1 MNNDSNYIDYS
12 KITLIIVII
21 FFVVSFFAIQCIQKV
36 SYIDKKKGDIPVE
49 IDNDSDD
56 DYIIDDQT
64 KVDLK
69 TNEEEVK
76 QNDNRENDSNK
87 VVNKK
92 SNKQKTTYSSRSA
105 NHVGEGNYQ
114 EQQTEDDGEV
124 EYVVIKSKNIF
135 SNKYFTGDVIAP
147 GVDGTYDFE
156 IINHRKSK
164 VVYKVTA
171 TDINDNNINLQYRL
185 KRGNEYVIGSDNSW
199 VGISDVKIQNIS
211 LSSNNKHSYILE
223 WRWPYDGGVDDI
235 DTQVGENDSSKYILK
250 ISIYA
255 EDA

>member
-1 MNNDSNYIDYS
+1 M
-12 KITLIIVII
+12 
-21 FFVVSFFAIQCIQKV
+21 
-36 SYIDKKKGDIPVE
+36 
-49 IDNDSDD
+49 
-56 DYIIDDQT
+56 
-64 KVDLK
+64 
-69 TNEEEVK
+69 
-76 QNDNRENDSNK
+76 
-87 VVNKK
+87 
-92 SNKQKTTYSSRSA
+92 
-105 NHVGEGNYQ
+105 
-114 EQQTEDDGEV
+114 
-124 EYVVIKSKNIF
+124 
-135 SNKYFTGDVIAP
+135 
-147 GVDGTYDFE
+147 

>member
-1 MNNDSNYIDYS
+1 MNNEFNYIKFS
-12 KITLIIVII
+12 RITSVIVII
-21 FFVVSFFAIQCIQKV
+21 FFAVSFFAIQCIQKV
-36 SYIDKKKGDIPVE
+36 DE
-49 IDNDSDD
+49 IDNSNNSIPIKIDDSDD
-56 DYIIDDQT
+56 DYIIDDKT
-64 KVDLK
+64 KIDSKTKEEDLDSKNNVTNKK
-69 TNEEEVK
+69 TN
-76 QNDNRENDSNK
+76 
-87 VVNKK
+87 KK
-92 SNKQKTTYSSRSA
+92 KTIYSSKEA
-105 NHVGEGNYQ
+105 NSVGEGNYQ
-114 EQQTEDDGEV
+114 EIEDDGVV
-124 EYVVIKSKNIF
+124 EYVVVKNKNIF
-135 SNKYFTGDVIAP
+135 SNEYFTGSVIAP